1 MRRAGSWH
9 GLVRM
14 NDLQTLLESSGKQ
27 AEEERCSA
35 EYSLTAAEDGH
46 LLEIQVPGLESMKG
60 VAPGM

>member
-1 MRRAGSWH
+1 
-9 GLVRM
+9 M

-27 AEEERCSA
+27 AEEERCNA